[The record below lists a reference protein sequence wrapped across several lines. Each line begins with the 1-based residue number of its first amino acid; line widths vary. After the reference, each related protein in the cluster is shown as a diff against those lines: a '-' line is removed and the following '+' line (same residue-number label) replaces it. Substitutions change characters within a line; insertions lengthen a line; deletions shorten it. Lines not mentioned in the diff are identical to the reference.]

1 MPEKKIT
8 TEHTEIRL
16 FEFKNSVNSVVDFDK
31 TTITRGDL

>member
-1 MPEKKIT
+1 MSEKKIT

-16 FEFKNSVNSVVDFDK
+16 FEFKNSVNSVVNFDQ